1 MCNRSLKQTA
11 ISLSSCEA
19 EFYADRVCAGENFW
33 ESQNSSRNCTTTFQ
47 FVSKWIQTRQDTFHS
62 ASDQRTRTYRTYRNT
77 MPCNTTVDTRETF
90 VGASSGHEEQHWRYL
105 HETSGWLRTTLARE
119 ELGLRIL
126 DGTNGTNGTNGRNGD
141 D

>member
-62 ASDQRTRTYRTYRNT
+62 ASDQADSNISKHDALQHNSGYERNVCRCVERTRRTTLEISSRNIR
-77 MPCNTTVDTRETF
+77 MDC
-90 VGASSGHEEQHWRYL
+90 EQHW
-105 HETSGWLRTTLARE
+105 LAK

-126 DGTNGTNGTNGRNGD
+126 DGTNGKNGD